1 MISNQ
6 QCAPR
11 KFLCCNKKKKRAN
24 SKWRLEFLRKKKKI
38 LGILFFF
45 FCKMSMECDQWFYI
59 QRGRRVKVNIW
70 RWFFFF
76 NFTSRRSNRHQTGG
90 LQLFGED
97 FFFDWRSIYSASSI
111 TKRVGSIGG
120 LLQHVYDMYYI
131 LLDSTDT
138 PHAILC
144 RKKSGTLDT
153 LLLLLLLFGGEEGL
167 WILLFRRSETSREK
181 RTVIINSCGRAC
193 MRK

>member
-1 MISNQ
+1 MKTWIS
-6 QCAPR
+6 A
-11 KFLCCNKKKKRAN
+11 KEKEN
-24 SKWRLEFLRKKKKI
+24 SWNFI
-38 LGILFFF
+38 FFF
-45 FCKMSMECDQWFYI
+45 LQNVNGVWSMILYSARQTGKSQYLAM
-59 QRGRRVKVNIW
+59 V
-70 RWFFFF
+70 FFF
-76 NFTSRRSNRHQTGG
+76 NFACRWSNRHQTGG